1 MRLLAIMLVT
11 FLVAIWPA
19 RGDDQLPEL
28 KVGDTVYS
36 NVSILRVTA
45 TDICFSC
52 SSGIFNVKLTSLDPA
67 SQARFAPD
75 AAKAGEAEKAQE
87 QANAQYL
94 AAVAVRAIPPP
105 APEAE
110 VGTPTV
116 ATNSS
121 TTNKPPA
128 KSFLDRPG
136 PELSAEKWLSA
147 APNTQGK
154 FVLINFWATTNAPSV
169 SFIPKLNGFQD
180 QFTTNLA
187 VIGISH
193 ESEDDVRKIEEP
205 GIQYSSAIDTQGQM
219 ETAIEL
225 KKLPYALLMDTNQIV
240 RWEGNPLNSTNA
252 LTENVVA
259 KILEKYSQVQ

>member
-1 MRLLAIMLVT
+1 MRILAVILVT
-11 FLVAIWPA
+11 FLGVVWPA
-19 RGDDQLPEL
+19 RGDDRLPEL
-28 KVGDTVYS
+28 KVDGTAYS
-36 NVSILRVTA
+36 NVLILRVTA

-52 SSGIFNVKLTSLDPA
+52 SSGIFSAKLTSLDPA
-67 SQARFAPD
+67 LQAQFAPD
-75 AAKAGEAEKAQE
+75 AAKAGEIQKAQE
-87 QANAQYL
+87 QGDAQYL
-94 AAVAVRAIPPP
+94 AAMAIRAIPPP
-105 APEAE
+105 ATDAE
-110 VGTPTV
+110 GGTPTV

-121 TTNKPPA
+121 TTNKLA
-128 KSFLDRPG
+128 KSFLDQPS
-136 PELSAEKWLSA
+136 PELSVEKWISA

-154 FVLINFWATTNAPSV
+154 FVLINFWATTNAASV
-169 SFIPKLNGFQD
+169 SFISKLNGFQD
-180 QFTTNLA
+180 RFTTNLA

-225 KKLPYALLMDTNQIV
+225 KKLPYAILMDTNQIV

-259 KILEKYSQVQ
+259 GILEKYSQVQ